1 MGASNEKHMK
11 FSELVEQLNQ
21 TGILDNF
28 SGDESLEISGV
39 ASIEGAETGQ
49 LAFIE
54 NDRYSNHLKNT
65 QASAVILPPDE
76 GLQQN
81 AESLGLAWI
90 STTTPKSLFADAIS
104 LFYQPYRPDA
114 GIHET
119 AIIHESATLGSH
131 VSLGAYV
138 TVGANVHLGEGVCL
152 GPNVVLYPGVS
163 VGDRSY
169 LHANCTIHERTQIGA
184 DCIIQSGVVLGAEGF
199 GFVASEG
206 GLKRMQQS
214 GYVVIED
221 RVEIGCNSTV
231 DRPAVGETRIG
242 ANSKLDNLVQV
253 GHGCRI
259 GRNCAICAQVGLAGG
274 VTLGDGVTLAGQVGV
289 GNRAS
294 LGDGVTA
301 SAKTGVHRDIEAG
314 AVVSGFPALNHRLWR
329 RSAALYKRLPELYQ
343 SLREIQQ
350 RLNKDS

>member
-1 MGASNEKHMK
+1 MK
-11 FSELVEQLNQ
+11 FSELVEQL
-21 TGILDNF
+21 TPGGILESF
-28 SGDESLEISGV
+28 SADENLEISGV
-39 ASIEGAETGQ
+39 ASIEAAQPGH

-54 NDRYSNHLKNT
+54 SDRYRSQISSS
-65 QASAVILPPDE
+65 QASALILPPDE
-76 GLQQN
+76 ELQQQ
-81 AESLGLAWI
+81 AEGRGLAWM
-90 STTTPKSLFADAIS
+90 STAAPKSLFADAIS
-104 LFYQPYRPDA
+104 VFYQPYRPGA

-119 AIIHESATLGSH
+119 AIIHESATLGAN
-131 VSLGAYV
+131 VSIGAYV
-138 TVGANVHLGEGVCL
+138 SVGAKVHLGEDVCL
-152 GPNVVLYPGVS
+152 GPNVVLYPGVR

-184 DCIIQSGVVLGAEGF
+184 DCSIQSGAVLGAEGF
-199 GFVASEG
+199 GFVASAG

-221 RVEIGCNSTV
+221 GVEIGCNSTV

-289 GNRAS
+289 GNRAKV
-294 LGDGVTA
+294 GDGVTA

-314 AVVSGFPALNHRLWR
+314 AVVSGFPALNHHLWR

>member
-1 MGASNEKHMK
+1 MK
-11 FSELVEQLNQ
+11 FSELVKQL
-21 TGILDNF
+21 TPGGLLESF
-28 SGDESLEISGV
+28 SGDETLEIVGV
-39 ASIEGAETGQ
+39 ASLEAAQPGH

-54 NDRYSNHLKNT
+54 SDRYRSYLNT
-65 QASAVILPPDE
+65 TEASALIVPPDE
-76 GLQQN
+76 ELQQQ
-81 AESLGLAWI
+81 AEHRGLAWI
-90 STTTPKSLFADAIS
+90 RSTAPKSLFADAIR
-104 LFYQPYRPDA
+104 LFYQPYRPGP

-119 AIIHESATLGSH
+119 AIIHESATFGAH

-138 TVGANVHLGEGVCL
+138 TVGANVHLGDDVCL

-184 DCIIQSGVVLGAEGF
+184 DCTIQSGAVLGAEGF
-199 GFVASEG
+199 GFVVGSA

-214 GYVVIED
+214 GFVVIED
-221 RVEIGCNSTV
+221 GVEIGCNSTV

-274 VTLGDGVTLAGQVGV
+274 VTIGDGVTLAGQVGV
-289 GNRAS
+289 GNRANI
-294 LGDGVTA
+294 GDGVTA

-343 SLREIQQ
+343 SLREIQK
-350 RLNKDS
+350 RLDRDG